1 MNLGLEGKVVLIT
14 GGSKGIGKAIAEAFY
29 KEGARVAISARGM
42 DSLAECERDMHGI
55 FTFLGDMTNR
65 TERAS
70 LIDAIVQKW
79 GTIDILVNNVG
90 GSNGSTIA
98 ETELQLFED
107 AMSLNF
113 YSTVD
118 LCKRVLPIMQK
129 QQSGAIINITSIYG
143 RESGGKSTYNAAK
156 AATISFTKALADE
169 AIKDGIRVN
178 GIAPGSILHPTG
190 NWQKRIEEE
199 PEKMNAFVQSEIPAG
214 RFGTP
219 EEVANVALFLA
230 SEKASWVVGATINVD
245 GGQSKSNF

>member
-14 GGSKGIGKAIAEAFY
+14 GGSKGIGKVLAEAFY
-29 KEGARVAISARGM
+29 KEGARVAIAARGM
-42 DSLAECERDMHGI
+42 DSLAECEREMHGI

-70 LIDAIVQKW
+70 LIEAIVQKW

-118 LCKRVLPIMQK
+118 LSKRVLPIMKK

-156 AATISFTKALADE
+156 AATISFTKSLADE
-169 AIKDGIRVN
+169 AIKDGVRVN

-190 NWQKRIEEE
+190 NWQKRIEED
-199 PEKMNAFVQSEIPAG
+199 PEKMNAFVKNEIPAG

-230 SEKASWVVGATINVD
+230 SEKASWIVGATINVD

>member
-14 GGSKGIGKAIAEAFY
+14 GGSKGIGKVLAEAFY
-29 KEGARVAISARGM
+29 KEGARVAIAARGM
-42 DSLAECERDMHGI
+42 DSLAECEREMHGI

-70 LIDAIVQKW
+70 LIEAIVQKW

-118 LCKRVLPIMQK
+118 LSKRVLPIMKK

-169 AIKDGIRVN
+169 AIKDGVRVN

-190 NWQKRIEEE
+190 NWQKRIEED
-199 PEKMNAFVQSEIPAG
+199 PEKMNAFVKNEIPAG

-230 SEKASWVVGATINVD
+230 SEKASWIVGATINVD